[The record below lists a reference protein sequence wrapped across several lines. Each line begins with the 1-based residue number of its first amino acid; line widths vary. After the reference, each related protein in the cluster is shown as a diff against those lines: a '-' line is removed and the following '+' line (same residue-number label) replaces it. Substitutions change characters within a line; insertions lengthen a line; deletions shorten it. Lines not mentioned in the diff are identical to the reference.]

1 MLEGFM
7 AFFASLGFGI
17 LFNVP
22 KRQLIYVAIVGMFG
36 GLSYKLLLLL
46 GIGDIIAL
54 FIASSIISL
63 LSEILA
69 RLLHCPTTVFLIC
82 ALVPLVPGG
91 GMYYTILEIVNYN
104 LNEALVMGINTL
116 AQACSIVM
124 GCTLISSIFYTIN
137 YGKNKT
143 L

>member
-36 GLSYKLLLLL
+36 GFSYKLLLLL
-46 GIGDIIAL
+46 NIGDIIAL

-82 ALVPLVPGG
+82 ALVAD
-91 GMYYTILEIVNYN
+91 ILEANKEE
-104 LNEALVMGINTL
+104 LR
-116 AQACSIVM
+116 CSLE
-124 GCTLISSIFYTIN
+124 T
-137 YGKNKT
+137 
-143 L
+143 